1 MEAKTKRTI
10 YITTIQIASIV
21 IFFLIWQYLVQS
33 GIVSTLFLAPPSSVI
48 VNSPNILRE
57 PFVYTRILF
66 TIWITISAFIFTI
79 VIGTLIGLLLG
90 LFMYLRSTFEPYM
103 LLLYSIPKAI
113 FIPIFWTLFGL
124 GFSYQFWF
132 AAFGGIIPMVI
143 NVMYGVKDIDP
154 QLVNLAKSYGA
165 KSYQIYYKIILPS
178 ILPSVLGGAR
188 ISLRSVLADVIA
200 AEEFVGTTGVGYLA
214 QYYAS
219 NFLTVELYTV
229 VVVVALI
236 GMALYYIISRIEK
249 RVLKWNVT
257 LG

>member
-1 MEAKTKRTI
+1 MDERRKRTL
-10 YITTIQIASIV
+10 YTTIIQIVSV
-21 IFFLIWQYLVQS
+21 ITFFLIWQYLVQS

-48 VNSPNILRE
+48 VNAPKVLRD
-57 PFVYTRILF
+57 PFVYNRILY
-66 TIWITISAFIFTI
+66 TIWITIASFIFTI

-90 LFMYLRSTFEPYM
+90 LFTYLRSTFEPYM
-103 LLLYSIPKAI
+103 LILYSIPKAI

-132 AAFGGIIPMVI
+132 ASFGGIIPMII
-143 NVMYGVKDIDP
+143 NVMYGVKDIDT
-154 QLVNLAKSYGA
+154 QLINLAKSYGA
-165 KSYQIYYKIILPS
+165 KSYQIYYKIIIPS

-214 QYYAS
+214 QYYAT

-249 RVLKWNVT
+249 RVLAWNIT
-257 LG
+257 TT